1 MTNNSVSVSL
11 YIKLVLFLAAILFS
25 LMHPVTV
32 ALLSVSYFFVTN
44 LTVEEAAL
52 LKQKTKQS
60 ISKVAITV
68 IEKEVMPRLSS
79 YVKESK
85 GALPSSPVEEVQPIL
100 PSSKESIKLLPESP
114 QEEVTVME
122 APLDLPGKYALL
134 FGDSFKFPKTKGC
147 FTKQYNSQL
156 ESVIAS
162 WDIDKRQQFVTDF
175 AEILSKKTKERI
187 LSTSIK
193 SLPVSSSEPI
203 TIPTTQ
209 KEKVTS

>member
-1 MTNNSVSVSL
+1 MKNIKSTSVSTSL
-11 YIKLVLFLAAILFS
+11 FVKVAAFLVAILFS
-25 LMHPVTV
+25 LMHPLTV
-32 ALLSVSYFFVTN
+32 ALLSVSYFFVSN

-100 PSSKESIKLLPESP
+100 PSSKESIKLLPSTP

-134 FGDSFKFPKTKGC
+134 FGDSSKFPKTKGC

-162 WDIDKRQQFVTDF
+162 WDDEAREQFVTDF

-187 LSTSIK
+187 LK
-193 SLPVSSSEPI
+193 FNSSSVVKTPI
-203 TIPTTQ
+203 VFPVREEVI
-209 KEKVTS
+209 S